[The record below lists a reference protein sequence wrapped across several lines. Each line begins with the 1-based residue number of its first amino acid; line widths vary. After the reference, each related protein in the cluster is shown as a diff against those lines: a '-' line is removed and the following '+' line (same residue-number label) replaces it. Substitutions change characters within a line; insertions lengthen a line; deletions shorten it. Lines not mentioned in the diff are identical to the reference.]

1 VADTIA
7 DEVTF
12 GWPRRK
18 SSVQLREHLALNL
31 QRAVNWVPVFF
42 FNKKSDHVLPF
53 LLLVIFFLRLS
64 MIHYITS

>member
-31 QRAVNWVPVFF
+31 QRAVNWVPVFLFCFVFVF
-42 FNKKSDHVLPF
+42 FKCDHVLPF
-53 LLLVIFFLRLS
+53 LFWSFFS
-64 MIHYITS
+64 

>member
-1 VADTIA
+1 MADTIA

-42 FNKKSDHVLPF
+42 LIKK
-53 LLLVIFFLRLS
+53 VIMFYLFFFWS
-64 MIHYITS
+64 FFS